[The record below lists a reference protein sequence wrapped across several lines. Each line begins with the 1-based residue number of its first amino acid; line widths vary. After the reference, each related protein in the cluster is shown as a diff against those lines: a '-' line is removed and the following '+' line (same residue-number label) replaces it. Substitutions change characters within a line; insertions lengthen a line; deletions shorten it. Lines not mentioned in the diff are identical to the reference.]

1 MNLAL
6 ITSILAVTI
15 RAGTSLVY
23 ATIGEIYTER
33 SGILNLGVEGMMLA
47 GAVMGFAAA
56 YHTGSAWAGV
66 AVAMLVGGLLALI
79 HAFLTITLRADQV
92 VSGLA
97 LTIFGSGLASFLGQ
111 RLGPAGQP
119 LVGLTGPRFRRVP
132 IPGLSDLPSVGQ
144 ALFNQDILV
153 YAMYIFVPLAAF
165 YLYKTRAGL
174 NLRAVGENPRTA
186 DAMGVNVTRL
196 RYLYTVAGGM
206 LVGLGGAHLSLAYT
220 PGWTENLTGGRGW
233 IAIALVI
240 FATWSPLRAVV
251 GAILFGGI
259 NAVQFRMQAAGTTI
273 PAAFLGM
280 LPYIFTIVVLV
291 MITWWETFRK
301 RVGAPAALG
310 IPYVRE
316 EKG

>member
-132 IPGLSDLPSVGQ
+132 IPGLSDLPSVGS

-153 YAMYIFVPLAAF
+153 YVMYLFVPLAAF

>member
-132 IPGLSDLPSVGQ
+132 HPRTLGPALRWASPVQPGHPGLCNVH
-144 ALFNQDILV
+144 
-153 YAMYIFVPLAAF
+153 
-165 YLYKTRAGL
+165 
-174 NLRAVGENPRTA
+174 LRASG
-186 DAMGVNVTRL
+186 RL
-196 RYLYTVAGGM
+196 
-206 LVGLGGAHLSLAYT
+206 
-220 PGWTENLTGGRGW
+220 
-233 IAIALVI
+233 
-240 FATWSPLRAVV
+240 
-251 GAILFGGI
+251 
-259 NAVQFRMQAAGTTI
+259 
-273 PAAFLGM
+273 
-280 LPYIFTIVVLV
+280 LPI
-291 MITWWETFRK
+291 
-301 RVGAPAALG
+301 
-310 IPYVRE
+310 
-316 EKG
+316 